1 MELGT
6 SFSKVAEVR
15 ARYSD
20 LVKVLGEPS
29 YVRKGS
35 YSRPALEDGDGKVS
49 VEWGYDD
56 EKYKEWGFI
65 VNDWKEEETPMGL
78 HFWDIRGPN
87 GDKQAMYKFERMTGL
102 RNHTFPFMW
111 RREDVKE
118 VKTDE

>member
-1 MELGT
+1 
-6 SFSKVAEVR
+6 
-15 ARYSD
+15 
-20 LVKVLGEPS
+20 
-29 YVRKGS
+29 
-35 YSRPALEDGDGKVS
+35 
-49 VEWGYDD
+49 
-56 EKYKEWGFI
+56 
-65 VNDWKEEETPMGL
+65 MGL